1 MRRLAVVLS
10 VVIILAGWGPF
21 VIFPGGKL
29 EGAEAAP
36 PSDWRFS
43 DAINTV
49 QLETR
54 SSDPY
59 SEPSSRAH
67 RAS

>member
-43 DAINTV
+43 D
-49 QLETR
+49 
-54 SSDPY
+54 
-59 SEPSSRAH
+59 
-67 RAS
+67 